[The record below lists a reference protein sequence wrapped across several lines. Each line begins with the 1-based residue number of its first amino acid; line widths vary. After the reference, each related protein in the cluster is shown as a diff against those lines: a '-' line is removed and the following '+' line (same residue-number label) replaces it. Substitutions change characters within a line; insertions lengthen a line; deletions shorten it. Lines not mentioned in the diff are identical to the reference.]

1 MLRFAVLRPCTVTLD
16 FKSEV
21 TYMRMTRLALAFLCA
36 VSLSAIGAV
45 QAQSGATSMSS
56 TLPGSEK
63 WMDVPAAA
71 LAGTP
76 SVPIGGTLK
85 VAILEG
91 DPMTP
96 GKSFT
101 ARISCTDGSK
111 VAPHTHPTTENVTIV
126 KGTFRMGM
134 GAKWDDAA
142 LKTLPTGAF
151 FSMPSGMTHFALC
164 QGDTV
169 VQIHGIAPLRF
180 DFK

>member
-1 MLRFAVLRPCTVTLD
+1 M
-16 FKSEV
+16 S
-21 TYMRMTRLALAFLCA
+21 YMRMTRMALALACVA
-36 VSLSAIGAV
+36 SLSAIVIA
-45 QAQSGATSMSS
+45 QAQSGAPAMSS
-56 TLPGSEK
+56 TLPGSET
-63 WMDVPAAA
+63 WMDIPAPA
-71 LAGTP
+71 LNGTP

-101 ARISCTDGSK
+101 ARISCTAGSK

>member
-1 MLRFAVLRPCTVTLD
+1 
-16 FKSEV
+16 
-21 TYMRMTRLALAFLCA
+21 LALLACA
-36 VSLSAIGAV
+36 ASLSAIVVA
-45 QAQSGATSMSS
+45 QAQSGAPVMSS

-63 WMDVPAAA
+63 WMDIPAPA

-96 GKSFT
+96 GKAFT
-101 ARISCTDGSK
+101 ARISCTAGSK

-134 GAKWDDAA
+134 GATWDDAK
-142 LKTLPTGAF
+142 LQTLPTGAF
-151 FSMPSGMTHFALC
+151 FSMLSGMTHFAQC

>member
-1 MLRFAVLRPCTVTLD
+1 
-16 FKSEV
+16 
-21 TYMRMTRLALAFLCA
+21 
-36 VSLSAIGAV
+36 
-45 QAQSGATSMSS
+45 
-56 TLPGSEK
+56 
-63 WMDVPAAA
+63 MDIPAPA

-101 ARISCTDGSK
+101 ARISCTAGSK

-164 QGDTV
+164 EGDTV
-169 VQIHGIAPLRF
+169 VQIHGTAPLRF

>member
-1 MLRFAVLRPCTVTLD
+1 
-16 FKSEV
+16 
-21 TYMRMTRLALAFLCA
+21 MRLTRIALGLATALGLLAI
-36 VSLSAIGAV
+36 VAI
-45 QAQSGATSMSS
+45 QAQSNAGSMT
-56 TLPGSEK
+56 TLQPGSEK
-63 WMDVPAAA
+63 WMDIPGPA

-91 DPMTP
+91 DPMTA

-101 ARISCTDGSK
+101 ARISCTAGSK

-134 GAKWDDAA
+134 GTKWDDTK
-142 LKTLPTGAF
+142 LETLPTGAF
-151 FSMPSGMTHFALC
+151 FSMPSGMTHFAQC

>member
-1 MLRFAVLRPCTVTLD
+1 
-16 FKSEV
+16 
-21 TYMRMTRLALAFLCA
+21 MRMIRMALALICA
-36 VSLSAIGAV
+36 ASLSAIVVA
-45 QAQSGATSMSS
+45 QAQSGAPAMSS
-56 TLPGSEK
+56 TQPGSEK
-63 WMDVPAAA
+63 WMDIPAPA
-71 LAGTP
+71 LNGTP

-91 DPMTP
+91 DPMTA

-101 ARISCTDGSK
+101 ARISCTGRIK

-134 GAKWDDAA
+134 GAKWDDAT

-151 FSMPSGMTHFALC
+151 FSMPSGMTHFAQC